1 MMNLKYIA
9 VLCSFF
15 FFASS
20 AKELSMETTEG
31 IQLETS
37 EREFTAGEPIV
48 LKFSGTQD
56 ASIVLYCANS
66 YGSTLIMPEVKNNQ
80 LHYTIP
86 SQISNK
92 IGVVNWKLLVENN
105 SLSGRFTIVSK
116 AKPVSMETYIGPP
129 SIAAGGNDYTMLVVI
144 PTDKLDN
151 PVQENTAVSVQYQFL
166 ANETKE
172 TVFTKNLIAYQNI
185 YSPTESGRMLL
196 STECL
201 GVNSKENTV
210 HVLPAISTDFEIFA
224 KRSHEYADGNQIT
237 TFTTSVLKDEH
248 NNIVSDGSFVTF
260 YITNLEGNLLKTS
273 GMTINGVATAKMM
286 HPDHAETW
294 SVKASVTGI
303 SESNTISLTYK
314 KVMDDFT
321 ILFSE
326 NNRNISVGPLKSFMN
341 QLIPDG
347 LQVKLI
353 VRQNKKIIKEFLKES
368 REGVVHFELNPNIF
382 GNGNYDFEIRTAGIT
397 KTVQGKK
404 LW

>member
-1 MMNLKYIA
+1 MNLKYIA

-20 AKELSMETTEG
+20 AKELSAQTNEA
-31 IQLETS
+31 IQLEIS

-48 LKFSGTQD
+48 LKFSGTQNT
-56 ASIVLYCANS
+56 SILLYCANS
-66 YGSTLIMPEVKNNQ
+66 YGSTLITPKVENNQ

-86 SQISNK
+86 TQIATK
-92 IGVVNWKLLVENN
+92 IGAVNWKLVTENN
-105 SLSGRFTIVSK
+105 SLSGTFTVLAQ
-116 AKPVSMETYIGPP
+116 AKPVSMETYVGPP

-144 PTDKLDN
+144 PTDKLGN
-151 PVQENTAVSVQYQFL
+151 PLKSTTEVTVKHQFL
-166 ANETKE
+166 ANETNE

-185 YSPTESGRMLL
+185 YSPIESGRMLL

-201 GVNSKENTV
+201 GLNSKEYTV
-210 HVLPAISTDFEIFA
+210 HVLPAVSTNFEIFA

-260 YITNLEGNLLKTS
+260 YITNSDGNLLKTS
-273 GMTINGVATAKMM
+273 GMTIKGVATAKMM
-286 HPDHAETW
+286 HPDHSATW

-321 ILFSE
+321 VAFSE

-353 VRQNKKIIKEFLKES
+353 IYQNKKIIKEYSKES
-368 REGVVHFELNPNIF
+368 REGSVNFELNSNIF
-382 GNGNYDFEIRTAGIT
+382 GNGNYDFEITTAGIT
-397 KTVQGKK
+397 KTFQGKK